1 MGKEILTEIEL
12 LKQADNNHDKTHD
25 AIMERFKEM
34 SKENKEEHKILA
46 DAVGEIKSSIDKL
59 PEKLDQRY
67 ASKEVEVSVR
77 RIGWMVIS
85 AVVVALLAVVVKG

>member
-1 MGKEILTEIEL
+1 MSREVLTEIEL

-34 SKENKEEHKILA
+34 SKENKEEHKVLA
-46 DAVGEIKSSIDKL
+46 DAVGEIKSSIDTL
-59 PEKLDQRY
+59 PEKLDKRY
-67 ASKEVEVSVR
+67 ASKEVEISVR

-85 AVVVALLAVVVKG
+85 AVIVAMITLVLK